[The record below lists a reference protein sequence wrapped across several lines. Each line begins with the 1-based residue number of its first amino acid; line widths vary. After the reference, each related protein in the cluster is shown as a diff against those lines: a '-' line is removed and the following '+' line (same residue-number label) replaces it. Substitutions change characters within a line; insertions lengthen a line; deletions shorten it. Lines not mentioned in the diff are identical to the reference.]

1 MHAVDVARCLDAHG
15 DNVQVWGCNGTAA
28 QKWAPYRVPGH
39 NSRYEVVNRDSHCC
53 LDAEASGSGQDGQ
66 TVQGF
71 GCAGSS
77 NQVWT
82 WAT

>member
-15 DNVQVWGCNGTAA
+15 DIVQVWGCNG
-28 QKWAPYRVPGH
+28 
-39 NSRYEVVNRDSHCC
+39 HCC
-53 LDAEASGSGQDGQ
+53 LDAEASGSGQDDQ